1 MVLTAAIIIVPKSTI
16 LELFE
21 KFFGAIK
28 NEFNQS
34 QLESIKT
41 ICLSAEGINLLQG
54 PVTRDRNIMILFC
67 SL

>member
-1 MVLTAAIIIVPKSTI
+1 MVLTAVIIIAKSTI